1 MRESISLHIENHAIK
16 AIIGVLPEE
25 RLKAQNLIIEA
36 HITYEYDNTQDY
48 LNYAHICEYIT
59 QCLQNGTYELL
70 ESALTDI
77 ANKLKK
83 HFACITHLT
92 LCIKKPDI
100 LAPCVVGASISR
112 EFT

>member
-1 MRESISLHIENHAIK
+1 MRESISLHIENLAIK

-25 RLKAQNLIIEA
+25 RLKAQNIIVEA
-36 HITYEYDNTQDY
+36 HITYEYDNT
-48 LNYAHICEYIT
+48 HICEYIT

>member
-1 MRESISLHIENHAIK
+1 MRESISLHIENLAIK

-25 RLKAQNLIIEA
+25 RLKAQNIIEEQ
-36 HITYEYDNTQDY
+36 ITYEYDNTHDY